1 MAAAAVAAQS
11 RLEEQLASVERESVA
26 VAAALQALQ
35 APPGGA
41 GGADNDDDMVAA
53 PAPDASLRLAV
64 GRTRLAGLR
73 SRADALRA
81 ALAAARDAAARR
93 VADAAA
99 EAAAASLAGAPQPPP
114 LAPPPPPPR
123 AVVLREDDDFDAAL
137 GPVRG
142 SRRPAQRRAAPGD
155 TAAGDGGGAG
165 GASGG
170 ALVET
175 ERDRLIRRGIL
186 TPFAAL
192 EGFERRL
199 QETVASAAAAAARA
213 AAARPRTMLVQ
224 PAQLPRQLPT
234 AREYQTPSAA
244 QQRYDS
250 HLIVSVSLAFLL

>member
-1 MAAAAVAAQS
+1 
-11 RLEEQLASVERESVA
+11 
-26 VAAALQALQ
+26 
-35 APPGGA
+35 
-41 GGADNDDDMVAA
+41 MVAA

-93 VADAAA
+93 VADAAT
-99 EAAAASLAGAPQPPP
+99 EAAAAASRAGAPQPPP

-250 HLIVSVSLAFLL
+250 HLSLLASLLRFSFSSADVAVSAQAEPRRRQHGRAGAAQAARRARGAAGGGCS